1 MPARDPRVDA
11 YIAKSPDFA
20 KAALEKTRAAFLK
33 ADKGIVETIKW
44 GIPYYECNG
53 LVGGMAAFKAHVTI
67 AFNRGKELTDP
78 EKLIRGGSMCGIRV
92 DENNKLPSH
101 AVLLAY
107 IRQAIALNE
116 KPLKKK
122 AVKVP
127 EMPEDFSAA
136 LSKKPKARKFL
147 DSLAPSHR
155 RDYLEWILGAKQSA
169 TRARRIATAVEWLGE
184 GKSMNWKYEKPRR

>member
-20 KAALEKTRAAFLK
+20 KPLLEKVRAAFLK

-67 AFNRGKELTDP
+67 AFHRGKELSDP
-78 EKLIRGGSMCGIRV
+78 EGLIRGGSMCGIRV
-92 DENNKLPSH
+92 DENNALPSQ

-107 IRQAIALNE
+107 VRQAIALND

-127 EMPEDFSAA
+127 AMPEDFGAA
-136 LSKKPKARKFL
+136 LSGKPRAKKFFDA
-147 DSLAPSHR
+147 LAPSHR
-155 RDYLEWILGAKQSA
+155 RDYLEWILGAKQAA
-169 TRARRIATAVEWLGE
+169 TRAKRIATAVEWLDD
-184 GKSMNWKYEKPRR
+184 GKSMNWKYEKRKR